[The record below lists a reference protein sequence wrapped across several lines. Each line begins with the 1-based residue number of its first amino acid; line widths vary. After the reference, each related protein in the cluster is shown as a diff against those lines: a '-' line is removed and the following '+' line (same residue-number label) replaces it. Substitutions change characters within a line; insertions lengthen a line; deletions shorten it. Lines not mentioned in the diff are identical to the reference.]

1 MIIVHVNWTFGL
13 GGIETMLVN
22 IANEQV
28 NAGHDIHIV
37 IMEHGL
43 VEHSF
48 LKELHPSIKIHYAH
62 RRYGAM
68 DMIAVLRFNWIL
80 ERIRPDVIHL
90 HGSTVYKYILDPR
103 LRKICVSTLHDMPH
117 AKNTGCIN
125 MIPKVFAISNS
136 VAEELFK
143 YKGVKAIVNFNGIR
157 PELFKVKEQKQHGGI
172 FRIVQ
177 VSRLMHEKKGQD
189 ILIKAGGELAKM
201 GYSDFSINF
210 IGDGDSLAYLQQLAK
225 DCDIADKVFF
235 LGAKPQLYIFD
246 HLCDYD
252 LFVQPSR
259 FEGFGLTVA
268 EAMAAKVPVLVS
280 SNQGPL
286 EIIDNG
292 KYGCHF
298 EINNVKD
305 CANKM
310 EVFLKHEN
318 DINMIELAY
327 QRVVKLY
334 NVKNTTK
341 RYLKEYMSQNR

>member
-1 MIIVHVNWTFGL
+1 MKIVHVNWTFGL

-117 AKNTGCIN
+117 AKNTGCISK
-125 MIPKVFAISNS
+125 ISKVFAISNS

-201 GYSDFSINF
+201 GYSDFSIDF
-210 IGDGDSLAYLQQLAK
+210 IGDGDSLAYLQQLAN
-225 DCDIADKVFF
+225 DCDIADKVYF
-235 LGAKPQLYIFD
+235 LGSKTQQYIFE

-280 SNQGPL
+280 NNQGPA

-292 KYGCHF
+292 KYGYFF
-298 EINNVKD
+298 EVDNVQA
-305 CANKM
+305 CVEKM
-310 EVFLKHEN
+310 VLFLRNEN
-318 DINMIELAY
+318 DWGMIDLAY
-327 QRVVKLY
+327 QRVFELY
-334 NVKNTTK
+334 NVKKTASIYLE
-341 RYLKEYMSQNR
+341 RYLVR